1 MQQRTE
7 IGKAFDDAQKKYV
20 EPLKEALQCLEEE
33 CKRVVEEV
41 IRPAL
46 KEVMEAL
53 QMGYGYTDDQLIGE
67 HDQWLLG
74 GDCKEC
80 RRVKYCTKLCTAHKK
95 NLQRLLIEGLKKNK
109 GREVIDEVAK
119 EAYGE

>member
-1 MQQRTE
+1 MMQQRTG

-20 EPLKEALQCLEEE
+20 EPLKEALHIITEEYE
-33 CKRVVEEV
+33 RVVKEV
-41 IRPAL
+41 LRPAL
-46 KEVMEAL
+46 KAVTEAL
-53 QMGYGYTDDQLIGE
+53 QMGYTDGDQLIGE
-67 HDQWLLG
+67 HDQWLSG

-109 GREVIDEVAK
+109 GREVIDEVVK

>member
-1 MQQRTE
+1 MMQQRTE
-7 IGKAFDDAQKKYV
+7 IGKALDDAQKYV
-20 EPLKEALQCLEEE
+20 EPFREALHIITEEYE
-33 CKRVVEEV
+33 RVVDEV
-41 IRPAL
+41 LRPAL
-46 KEVMEAL
+46 EAVTEAL
-53 QMGYGYTDDQLIGE
+53 QMGYTGGDQLIGG

-80 RRVKYCTKLCTAHKK
+80 RRVKYCTKLCKAHKK

-119 EAYGE
+119 EAYRE